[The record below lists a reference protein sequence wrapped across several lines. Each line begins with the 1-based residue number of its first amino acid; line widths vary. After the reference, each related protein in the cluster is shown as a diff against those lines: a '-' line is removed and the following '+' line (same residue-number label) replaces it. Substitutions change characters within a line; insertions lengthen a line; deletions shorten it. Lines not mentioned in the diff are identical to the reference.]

1 MNEPMAPR
9 MPRDPDF
16 IGACAAIERSAKRAL
31 DTALQLGTACWVMED
46 GKIVDLASRY
56 RELVQAALN
65 DPRPGISND
74 EARRHF
80 ARQREALRKKV
91 EQGT

>member
-16 IGACAAIERSAKRAL
+16 IGACAAIERSAQRAL
-31 DTALQLGTACWVMED
+31 DTALQLGTPCWVMED
-46 GKIVDLASRY
+46 GKIVDLAARY
-56 RELVQAALN
+56 RELVQAAVD
-65 DPRPGISND
+65 DPSPGIPD
-74 EARRHF
+74 EDVRLHF
-80 ARQREALRKKV
+80 AGQREALRKKV

>member
-1 MNEPMAPR
+1 

-16 IGACAAIERSAKRAL
+16 IGACAAIERSAQRAL
-31 DTALQLGTACWVMED
+31 DTALQLGTPCWVMED
-46 GKIVDLASRY
+46 GKIVDLAARY
-56 RELVQAALN
+56 HVLVQAALN
-65 DPRPGISND
+65 DPRPGIPND

-80 ARQREALRKKV
+80 ARRREALRKKV